1 MENLPANEKGT
12 LFARDLTPIPQDKK
26 QTDDENL
33 NIFQKIL
40 LKSMPFWPEPR
51 SHECHFLSREL
62 STLYCPLDQS
72 GVAVAGA
79 ELTP

>member
-1 MENLPANEKGT
+1 MENLPANEKRT
-12 LFARDLTPIPQDKK
+12 LFARDLTPIPRDKK
-26 QTDDENL
+26 QTDDEKQ
-33 NIFQKIL
+33 NIFQKIF

-51 SHECHFLSREL
+51 SDEFHFLSREL
-62 STLYCPLDQS
+62 STLYQS